1 MLIFLLNFWRCL
13 IIKEV
18 LINRQIR
25 ANEVRVIDND
35 GAQLGVMSL
44 KEALEISEERGT
56 DLIEISPTAVP
67 PLYIV
72 LCERPV

>member
-56 DLIEISPTAVP
+56 DLIEI
-67 PLYIV
+67 
-72 LCERPV
+72 